1 MVKNKWGLELAP
13 KSLCAIDASTNS
25 LAFAIFDT
33 QQESLGIIGKIYF
46 EGNNTYEKVMDAG
59 KKVKAFFDYYGGFEA
74 IVIEHTVFMNSP
86 KTAADLALVQGAI
99 LGAAGQSGT
108 KVIGKVSPIT
118 WQNYIGNKKI
128 SKDEQLFIRAQ
139 NPGKS
144 ESWYKA
150 YERMLRKERTIKF
163 ININYDKSID
173 DNDVADA
180 CGIGHWAVYNWGK
193 AIGVDK

>member
-1 MVKNKWGLELAP
+1 MEKNEP
-13 KSLCAIDASTNS
+13 KVICAIDASTNS
-25 LAFAIFDT
+25 LAFALFDT
-33 QQESLGIIGKIYF
+33 QQKALGTVGKIKF
-46 EGNNTYEKVMDAG
+46 EGNDIYEKVMDAG
-59 KKVKAFFDYYGGFEA
+59 KKVKAFLDFYGGFEA

-99 LGAAGQSGT
+99 LGAAGQAGT

-118 WQNYIGNKKI
+118 WQNYIGNKKLT
-128 SKDEQLFIRAQ
+128 KDEQFALRAK

-144 ESWYKA
+144 DSWYKT
-150 YERMLRKERTIKF
+150 YERNFRKERTMRLIDV
-163 ININYDKSID
+163 IYDRTIV

-180 CGIGHWAVYNWGK
+180 CGIGHWAIHNWNK